1 MAPRDAL
8 AEVVGEKPTSAQ
20 KNELFPMVCSR
31 LLTAVLDYVELRGA
45 QAGGCNLFLGQ
56 SGGRVVGQRSR
67 SVKTKR
73 GILATEMFGKYRR
86 ELGKFNW
93 KCTLTGKPLQPLPEV
108 LIQGHSRFGTS
119 SAPAENETHPH
130 RWSGEHDEIVWSR
143 DVNTGKWTHAKKLV
157 CVTITHNGDFDAYQL
172 YDEMVG
178 NGQLGLW
185 LTRVLH
191 ICNTARG
198 DSPKLAGIMDVLIT
212 QGQWMSSARWAF
224 VFTVMQHEHEVFG
237 WDVPSESAPKNMP
250 SPDVLQELGKV
261 FHGCFLDATS
271 SNEKFEPTDDASVA
285 KLVEKAVSCFQKKQ
299 HANGSPIS
307 GGAVNMIQKFSVEG
321 DKLKNFCANAVKAFF
336 ENDILSSVQTFF
348 TRAAGTFGIS
358 VTCTLWPTLIVLGA
372 KGQPISCGID
382 PERPLAFWSSE
393 PTAIGVAWPV
403 EKKAAKRAAAVRYDL
418 DDAMGEALELRL
430 FGKGTGNKHVNAMKS
445 GPGALPGRLKDANY
459 FVMPGCDGS
468 EERDHILLTRGT
480 SLPNKHS
487 GEPIMQTVAGMT
499 KRWVKLRAPPAANS
513 AWSKGLDP
521 IEKDIL
527 DIPALLKDVEASFA
541 DEKALNYISC
551 HTFSLHLAK
560 LLTREQRSQDID
572 VLVYGMENSLWLGQ
586 QFAAD
591 LRRIFPRLKITAMSS
606 NWILGM
612 LQQGQGHI
620 EMLNFS
626 MSRRIFRL
634 SPGAICLAISQS
646 GTTYPT
652 VWASRLL
659 ARLPMDK
666 HIFAMSGLF
675 DTVLA
680 NSIGQDLSQPTFG
693 GKLFSTMSN
702 IRFAEPSTAATIAM
716 MHSLSWIL
724 LVTARTVVQSGEIAL
739 RQNASKDSIANR
751 QSQVPMCELRM
762 TEINDFERLICSLGP
777 NAAKICGTDHVH
789 NDVPSKVSQD
799 LRVCGDYI
807 AGHLLEGW
815 YTLATGA
822 AYVIVTVTLG
832 IPVLTTIWTHVSEA
846 ALSDVQDDMVAQMT
860 AVSYAVA
867 YSDSIIY
874 VFLGAIICSV
884 IRWWQGRRLF
894 TRYTSRC
901 LVIVD
906 STANYKLLRAY
917 ASKLRS
923 LAFRFTTFTVMGQNP
938 GDHFVHEMTHL
949 TTSEVMILMGRPDGR
964 VGTLAASEAAMYMSL
979 QQAKFV
985 ASRSHTGIEAITV
998 GHNPWAKKSIAVQ
1011 DVVVPTEHRPRFL
1024 SQQLF
1029 GTIDGPHPP
1038 GEVLTKVAGFA
1049 EGKSEQ
1055 GAQGDISQMMV
1066 LPFPKIEMK
1075 ELKEKMGNQAEVS
1088 TAEARALIEGCLIE
1102 QSDAL
1107 AINPNCATSITDE
1120 LLPMSDQDPQ
1130 TKTSTVSLFAPASS
1144 VGKAQPGRPELKRA
1158 NSRDSDSL
1166 VVKGLPNNLASKQ
1179 RGHTASELMAKLRG
1193 LKMQQII
1200 MRKQADKIRDDIRE
1214 KVRNNAGRDREKQA
1228 LQECF
1233 AAWASETR
1241 EAKKKRHDQVQVDRS
1256 FLAHALDQGLIMS
1269 RSTKRTSMK
1278 EEEEKKPDAPTLEWR
1293 IEEEFR
1299 VRRYAMNEKSKQ
1311 QLVNPEVI
1319 FRAWWHYYKFCAAK
1333 NEAEAAGR
1341 RRKDSK
1347 GTGTPS
1353 EPSTPLSPMSMPLS
1367 PGRKRGERSE
1377 AFFRQTSGSTAG
1389 GFTRQES
1396 GNSAGAP
1403 TSPKSFLPMSSWD
1416 STEVINIIDPVV
1428 PRLSGD
1434 QAEANQVTS
1443 VGSGF
1448 VGQVANKELLAELC
1462 LIESLYE
1469 TRVAAAERLLSFF
1482 VILYHAVRPL
1492 SRLWGLHFDMDR
1504 SESRLRVASTPAPV
1518 PFIEKLSTTT
1528 LASTKGPTEERFE
1541 GTAHLQISEGAGGQ
1555 SMGVPDVKGRPLGV
1569 FDVQV
1574 DIKLGAN
1581 DDIPDAMVGL

>member
-822 AYVIVTVTLG
+822 AYVVVTVTLG
-832 IPVLTTIWTHVSEA
+832 IPVLTTIWTEVSERT
-846 ALSDVQDDMVAQMT
+846 LQDDILTDVVKQGVTYGIAHL
-860 AVSYAVA
+860 
-867 YSDSIIY
+867 DSIVY
-874 VFLGAIICSV
+874 VFLGAIICSM
-884 IRWWQGRRLF
+884 IRLVSGRRLF

-917 ASKLRS
+917 ASKLRA

-964 VGTLAASEAAMYMSL
+964 VGTLAASEAASYMSL
-979 QQAKFV
+979 QQAKFI
-985 ASRSHTGIEAITV
+985 AARSHTGIEAITV
-998 GHNPWAKKSIAVQ
+998 GHNPWAKKNIATH
-1011 DVVVPTEHRPRFL
+1011 DVVVPTAKRPLFL
-1024 SQQLF
+1024 SSQLF
-1029 GTIDGPHPP
+1029 GTMEGPHPP
-1038 GEVLTKVAGFA
+1038 GEVLNRAAALA
-1049 EGKSEQ
+1049 EGKTDK
-1055 GAQGDISQMMV
+1055 GAEGDVSQMKV
-1066 LPFPKIEMK
+1066 LPFPKIEMVD
-1075 ELKEKMGNQAEVS
+1075 LKSRFNGKSILSIRES
-1088 TAEARALIEGCLIE
+1088 LTLIEGILIE
-1102 QSDAL
+1102 QASAL
-1107 AINPNCATSITDE
+1107 AIDPDCSMDVAADMLGVDASLYETRKAGDVRRSSR
-1120 LLPMSDQDPQ
+1120 MSAA
-1130 TKTSTVSLFAPASS
+1130 STFSEGGS
-1144 VGKAQPGRPELKRA
+1144 VKK
-1158 NSRDSDSL
+1158 
-1166 VVKGLPNNLASKQ
+1166 KGYN
-1179 RGHTASELMAKLRG
+1179 ASEIMAKLRG
-1193 LKMQQII
+1193 LRMQQVIAE
-1200 MRKQADKIRDDIRE
+1200 KQADRINNQIKKKIKEAAGKSRE
-1214 KVRNNAGRDREKQA
+1214 RATM
-1228 LQECF
+1228 QECF
-1233 AAWASETR
+1233 VAWVSEWKAVKEAEKDKVAQMQVEKNALMAALASGRIQTR
-1241 EAKKKRHDQVQVDRS
+1241 GMKRSSQQT
-1256 FLAHALDQGLIMS
+1256 G
-1269 RSTKRTSMK
+1269 
-1278 EEEEKKPDAPTLEWR
+1278 EKAADKAPKLEWR